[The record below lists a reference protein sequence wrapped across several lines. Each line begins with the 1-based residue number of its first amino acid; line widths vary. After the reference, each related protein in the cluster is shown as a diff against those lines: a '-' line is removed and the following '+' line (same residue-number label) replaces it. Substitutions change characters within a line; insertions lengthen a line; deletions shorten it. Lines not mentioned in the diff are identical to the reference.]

1 MSRVLILTN
10 LYPSINTPWGGGF
23 IRSRTQALQEAGHDV
38 DVVALVVARPRS
50 LRWALALVGRTRAPH
65 GALPEPPFG
74 AVHVPMSAWGYLRA
88 WRGQCPR
95 RTVRKAA
102 LLVERRVNSSEYDA
116 VIAHGMYMLPAGSV
130 ARELVGPGNYVV
142 VCHGSD
148 VNILM
153 RRRARE
159 YGATLDEAR
168 VAVFVSSALA
178 SVARELGMQRH
189 SGVLVVPNGVDLETF
204 RPDRRDA
211 ARHRLGWQ
219 GRRVA
224 LFVGSLTEIK
234 GADRLPELARLLAA
248 ADSRIVTAVV
258 GDGPLGESLR
268 RASPPSTVFLGRLDR
283 EEVADVLAASDVL
296 VIPSRNEG
304 WPTVIME
311 AFASGT
317 KVVGTA
323 VGGIPEA
330 LEHHGVVVPG
340 TSGVEGFLAEAALD
354 VLAGVRTS
362 DPLRAVAQAHSWGD
376 VAERELRAALP

>member
-1 MSRVLILTN
+1 MSKVLLLTN
-10 LYPSINTPWGGGF
+10 LYPSVNTPWGGGF
-23 IRSRTQALQEAGHDV
+23 IRSRAQALQEAGHDV

-50 LRWALALVGRTRAPH
+50 LRLALALVGRTRAPH
-65 GALPEPPFG
+65 GALPESPFG

-88 WRGQCPR
+88 WRGQYPR
-95 RTVRKAA
+95 HAVRKAA
-102 LLVERRVNSSEYDA
+102 RLVGRRVSPAEYDA

-130 ARELVGPGNYVV
+130 ARELVGRGNYAV

-153 RRRARE
+153 RRRARN
-159 YGATLDEAR
+159 YGAALDEAR
-168 VAVFVSSALA
+168 AAVFVSSALA
-178 SVARELGMQRH
+178 SVARELGMRRRD
-189 SGVLVVPNGVDLETF
+189 GVFVVPNGVDLQIF
-204 RPDRRDA
+204 RPDRREP
-211 ARHRLGWQ
+211 ARQRLGWQ
-219 GRRVA
+219 GKRVA
-224 LFVGSLTEIK
+224 LFVGSLTDIK
-234 GADRLPELARLLAA
+234 GADRLPELARLLAG
-248 ADSRIVTAVV
+248 ADSSIVTAVV

-268 RASPPSTVFLGRLDR
+268 RSCPPSTLFLGRLGR

-330 LEHHGVVVPG
+330 LARHGVVVPG
-340 TSGVEGFLAEAALD
+340 TSEVEEFLAEAALAALDEARNAD
-354 VLAGVRTS
+354 V
-362 DPLRAVAQAHSWGD
+362 LRAVAEAHSWGD
-376 VAERELRAALP
+376 VAEQELRAALP